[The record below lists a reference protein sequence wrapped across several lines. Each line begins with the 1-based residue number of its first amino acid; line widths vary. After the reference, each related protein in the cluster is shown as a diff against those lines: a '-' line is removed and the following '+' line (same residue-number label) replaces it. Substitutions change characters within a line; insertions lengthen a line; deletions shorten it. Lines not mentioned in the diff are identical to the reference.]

1 MLQLGTKFAKEIFGA
16 TKVSL
21 GVFDNNKSA
30 YYCYKAVGF
39 NDVILGET
47 EKYVVLGEEWKCLEL
62 EMDL

>member
-39 NDVILGET
+39 NDVILEET
-47 EKYVVLGEEWKCLEL
+47 EKYVVLGEE
-62 EMDL
+62 